1 MKTLFHTV
9 FQIYRTGTEHYTC
22 MNHDRL
28 SMYGTPVPVHKYNV
42 KVDNQ
47 NNNTKFDSIDS
58 LFHVRFANTILS
70 QLPRTCFAVLVFF
83 NEGFPY
89 CIKLSYSTF

>member
-1 MKTLFHTV
+1 
-9 FQIYRTGTEHYTC
+9 
-22 MNHDRL
+22 MNK
-28 SMYGTPVPVHKYNV
+28 SNV

-70 QLPRTCFAVLVFF
+70 QLPRTCFAVLVFSKMSLIFF
-83 NEGFPY
+83 NISMFINVKSITTERSGEEW
-89 CIKLSYSTF
+89 